1 MSKTTI
7 PTGGITDGT
16 IATGDIADDAI
27 TDAKIG
33 TLTQIAFNAT
43 QSASSD
49 VNTLDDYQ
57 EGTFVPT
64 VGSLTLNDKFGHYTK
79 IGRAVS
85 VQGYVDMGS
94 QSGGTTV
101 IVGGLPFTSANH
113 TQHLDVTGNYSNQN
127 SQALRVQASST
138 NASLISKTIHSD
150 NNNSDYNY
158 NDMNNKFFYFHGVY
172 FV

>member
-1 MSKTTI
+1 MALSKI
-7 PTGGITDGT
+7 GT
-16 IATGDIADDAI
+16 NSIADDAV
-27 TDAKIG
+27 TDDKIG
-33 TLTQIAFNAT
+33 TLTQIGFNAT
-43 QSASSD
+43 QSASANA
-49 VNTLDDYQ
+49 NTLDDYE
-57 EGTFVPT
+57 EGTFTIT

-101 IVGGLPFTSANH
+101 IVGGLPATSANH
-113 TQHLDVTGNYSNQN
+113 TQYLDVTGDYSNQN

-138 NASLISKTIHSD
+138 NASLVAKTQHSD

-158 NDMNNKFFYFHGVY
+158 NDMNGKYFYFHGVY
-172 FV
+172 YV

>member
-1 MSKTTI
+1 MTLDMSDGGVVSI
-7 PTGGITDGT
+7 RTG
-16 IATGDIADDAI
+16 
-27 TDAKIG
+27 IG
-33 TLTQIAFNAT
+33 FPAT
-43 QSASSD
+43 QVANSGAN
-49 VNTLDDYQ
+49 VLDDYE

-101 IVGGLPFTSANH
+101 IVGGLPFTSASH
-113 TQHLDVTGNYSNQN
+113 TQYLDVTGDYSNQN
-127 SQALRVQASST
+127 PQALRVQSSST
-138 NASLISKTIHSD
+138 NASLVSKTNHSD

-158 NDMNNKFFYFHGVY
+158 NDMNGKYFYFHGVY